1 MRVWQFVTE
10 QKLQGW
16 HSLRADDAGRDHL
29 AELCSQRDCIEPIA
43 CGAENPLPGDPDDH
57 RPARRQ
63 ATVNLSATA
72 AFLDRG
78 AVGDVGGWN
87 H

>member
-10 QKLQGW
+10 QELQGW

-29 AELCSQRDCIEPIA
+29 AELCSQRGCIEPVA
-43 CGAENPLPGDPDDH
+43 CGAENPLPGDPFDH

-63 ATVNLSATA
+63 ATVNLFATA
-72 AFLDRG
+72 AFLHRG